1 MSIYICN
8 AIPISVLRYCIT
20 IKWLKI
26 TSQTGFQA
34 NNCQDLW
41 AVLGSA
47 MSLKTI
53 GEALSDDW
61 ICVRRHVKLKK
72 DGTTGVD
79 IYLD

>member
-26 TSQTGFQA
+26 KITSQTDFQA
-34 NNCQDLW
+34 NNCQGLW

-47 MSLKTI
+47 MSLKLL
-53 GEALSDDW
+53 EKRYLM
-61 ICVRRHVKLKK
+61 
-72 DGTTGVD
+72 TG
-79 IYLD
+79 YAFEGM

>member
-1 MSIYICN
+1 VSIYICN

-47 MSLKTI
+47 MSLKLLEKRYLMT
-53 GEALSDDW
+53 GYALE
-61 ICVRRHVKLKK
+61 
-72 DGTTGVD
+72 GM
-79 IYLD
+79 

>member
-47 MSLKTI
+47 MSLESLEKRYLMT
-53 GEALSDDW
+53 GYALE
-61 ICVRRHVKLKK
+61 
-72 DGTTGVD
+72 GM
-79 IYLD
+79 

>member
-47 MSLKTI
+47 MSLK
-53 GEALSDDW
+53 LSEMRYL
-61 ICVRRHVKLKK
+61 VPG
-72 DGTTGVD
+72 DGSECM
-79 IYLD
+79 

>member
-47 MSLKTI
+47 MSLKLLEKRYLMT
-53 GEALSDDW
+53 GYALE
-61 ICVRRHVKLKK
+61 
-72 DGTTGVD
+72 GM
-79 IYLD
+79 